1 MDSKPHIAFLSY
13 IDEFLL
19 LKDAVESFKM
29 TFKFYVNLISVVLLG
44 SSDCK

>member
-1 MDSKPHIAFLSY
+1 MDSKPHRISY

-29 TFKFYVNLISVVLLG
+29 TFKINFLKIY
-44 SSDCK
+44 